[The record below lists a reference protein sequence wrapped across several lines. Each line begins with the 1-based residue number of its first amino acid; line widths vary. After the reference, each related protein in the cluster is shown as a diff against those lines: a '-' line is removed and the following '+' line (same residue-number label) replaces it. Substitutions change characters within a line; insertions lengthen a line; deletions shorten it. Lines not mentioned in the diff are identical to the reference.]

1 MNCRC
6 YYCFHHFHSTY
17 SSDAVP
23 LLTCRSAS
31 LIRLRATVTATVTL
45 PHRIIII
52 VGCRL
57 LRLLCDLGDSTILNH
72 FLFSFFL
79 DGVLSKFIF
88 CLLFILL
95 LYLYI
100 YIYLRF
106 IDFSFWHYC
115 HAILLSLSF

>member
-1 MNCRC
+1 MGR
-6 YYCFHHFHSTY
+6 FIPTARVK
-17 SSDAVP
+17 AVN
-23 LLTCRSAS
+23 
-31 LIRLRATVTATVTL
+31 TVCILNQNAHIL
-45 PHRIIII
+45 DQKQI

-72 FLFSFFL
+72 FLFYFFL
-79 DGVLSKFIF
+79 DGVLSEFIF